1 MATEDNLVCVVC
13 NGRLD
18 TPIRL
23 YGYEDGSVDCPR
35 CGRYDFTYEARLD
48 FLKDRLSSR
57 QRANLSGWL
66 ARNRGFKIRSQDED
80 RLKAIKAPSVVER
93 MDLLLLEISGAD
105 EPLDV
110 VSFSPRFVSTSWSAD
125 ENEARALL
133 RLLQERGLLTDPVA
147 VLSGFEFEITAA
159 GWQKIEELQRTN
171 RESNQGFVAMWFD
184 PSMKNVYEQAIE
196 PGILDA
202 GFDSFKVDLSEHNN
216 KIDDE
221 IIAQIRRS
229 HFVVADFTDHR
240 GGVYYEA
247 GFAQGLGL
255 EVIWTCREDD
265 LPRLHFDVRQ
275 YNCIVWSQDALPEFR
290 KRLAFR
296 IESILG
302 RGARKY

>member
-1 MATEDNLVCVVC
+1 M
-13 NGRLD
+13 
-18 TPIRL
+18 
-23 YGYEDGSVDCPR
+23 
-35 CGRYDFTYEARLD
+35 D
-48 FLKDRLSSR
+48 FLMLE
-57 QRANLSGWL
+57 L
-66 ARNRGFKIRSQDED
+66 A
-80 RLKAIKAPSVVER
+80 AA
-93 MDLLLLEISGAD
+93 A
-105 EPLDV
+105 EPLGV
-110 VSFSPRFVSTSWSAD
+110 VTFSPRFVSASWSVD
-125 ENEARALL
+125 ENEVRSLL
-133 RLLQERGLLTDPVA
+133 DLLKQRSLVQGQAETHRKYDCN
-147 VLSGFEFEITAA
+147 ITAA
-159 GWQKIEELQRTN
+159 GWQKIEDLQRTN

-184 PSMKNVYEQAIE
+184 PSMKSVFEQAIE

-202 GFDSFKVDLSEHNN
+202 GFDSYKVDLSEHNN

-229 HFVVADFTDHR
+229 RFVVADFTDHR

-265 LPRLHFDVRQ
+265 LSRLHFDVRQ

-302 RGARKY
+302 RGANNYP